1 MNKLEIIDILN
12 SIFEGREIYVEPK
25 SKFSVIDIRGTGLR
39 FFTYSEDSSKSDCI
53 WYCNVWIVS
62 DSKEVRILNE
72 IAKEFIKEI
81 YEHTKVLNKI
91 NDGDWITTI
100 RQYAVDHGKSH
111 LNGKYKI
118 LSKTVKAKNVYGNG
132 DSIFEFGYSA

>member
-1 MNKLEIIDILN
+1 MSKLEIIDILN

-62 DSKEVRILNE
+62 DSKEVRIPN
-72 IAKEFIKEI
+72 KVCREFIEEI

-91 NDGDWITTI
+91 NDKVNSIKKRFTEMDT
-100 RQYAVDHGKSH
+100 Q
-111 LNGKYKI
+111 
-118 LSKTVKAKNVYGNG
+118 
-132 DSIFEFGYSA
+132 DSIRDIKLKTILK

>member
-1 MNKLEIIDILN
+1 MSKLEIIDILN

-25 SKFSVIDIRGTGLR
+25 SNFSVIDIRGTGLR

-62 DSKEVRILNE
+62 DSKEVRIPNE

-91 NDGDWITTI
+91 NDKVNSIKKRFTEMDT
-100 RQYAVDHGKSH
+100 Q
-111 LNGKYKI
+111 
-118 LSKTVKAKNVYGNG
+118 
-132 DSIFEFGYSA
+132 DSIRDIKLKTILK

>member
-39 FFTYSEDSSKSDCI
+39 FHTYSDDSSKSDCI

-62 DSKEVRILNE
+62 DSKEVRIPNE
-72 IAKEFIKEI
+72 VCREFIEEI

-91 NDGDWITTI
+91 NDKVNSIKKRFTEMNT
-100 RQYAVDHGKSH
+100 Q
-111 LNGKYKI
+111 
-118 LSKTVKAKNVYGNG
+118 
-132 DSIFEFGYSA
+132 DSIRDIKLKTILK